1 MKPMNEEHLAVL
13 RRHMV
18 EVIAIHAD
26 LASEELGKAA
36 LDERVMAAMLR
47 VPRHLFI
54 PVHVVPYAYQDMPL
68 PIGFDKTV
76 SQPFI
81 VALMTDLLSPQ
92 PHETVLEIG
101 TGLGY
106 QTAVLAELGA
116 QVWSVEII
124 EEFASH
130 AEALLRGL
138 GSSNVGI
145 RVGDGSRGWPEH
157 APFDKILVTAAADGR
172 LRLCLNSSSQGD
184 AWSCPWELKKVQSL
198 TLIEKDAAGRL
209 HDPATYTSSVQPT
222 RNGLRTRDHRSVGR
236 MGQALA
242 IWLWPSIYTCSVVV
256 SLVLPCGDFG
266 DQVQVIVDASI
277 EVPPL
282 EDADLDSSKIVPPRS
297 ADSPF

>member
-1 MKPMNEEHLAVL
+1 MLFCQTDPESRTGRETFVVNIRVDRFSGRTGVTEPGTKLPGSWSRKAPVMKPMNEEHLAVL

-157 APFDKILVTAAADGR
+157 APFDKILVTAAAERTPPALLEQLKPGGR
-172 LRLCLNSSSQGD
+172 LVMPLG
-184 AWSCPWELKKVQSL
+184 AEEGQSL
-198 TLIEKDAAGRL
+198 TLIEKDAAGQLTTRRL
-209 HDPATYTSSVQPT
+209 IPVRFS
-222 RNGLRTRDHRSVGR
+222 R
-236 MGQALA
+236 
-242 IWLWPSIYTCSVVV
+242 
-256 SLVLPCGDFG
+256 
-266 DQVQVIVDASI
+266 
-277 EVPPL
+277 L
-282 EDADLDSSKIVPPRS
+282 ETV
-297 ADSPF
+297 